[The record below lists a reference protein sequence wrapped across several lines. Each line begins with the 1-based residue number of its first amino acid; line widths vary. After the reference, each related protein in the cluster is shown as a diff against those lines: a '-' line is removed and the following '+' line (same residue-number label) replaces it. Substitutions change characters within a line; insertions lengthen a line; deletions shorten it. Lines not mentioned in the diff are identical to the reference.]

1 MKSLLTLFK
10 EDKLIAFAM
19 QRSSYGGME
28 RHGEE
33 LIELAKHLKNSLI
46 KYTTKKST
54 INNLRKAW
62 NVESHIMWLV
72 VIAKNIWFNQ
82 YKNKGKDFS
91 KYLEKIESIIY
102 LTEKEESIVYQWLLK
117 GKVLFQDEKELN
129 QFECFIQDYLSEK
142 TKISSIEKRVSNI
155 SHQYIETLENLRESS
170 GVIFPKNY
178 LFKGLNK
185 KEIKEFLDNG
195 EHFGIE
201 SPVVL
206 VGEESNRYYLT
217 YLEDTKDREKLFES
231 SFNVGSLEKLF
242 DKSVECRFKNA
253 RNKGFKNYVDYN
265 SQNMIFDNSNK
276 IQEWLSTQLK
286 KYEKGYYKEL
296 ADIQKLAKKDG
307 IQDVKPWDIL
317 YYQNKLTKDSNAIY
331 SNVFNLDNVIELVA
345 QELENDFGVNVK
357 TIKTK
362 KKNNYTL
369 KIHSP
374 ILNRTMYMYLV
385 TDTGDD
391 NPFYMEITV
400 PLNGW
405 GKHSMSGVINLSL
418 QNEIS
423 FQDLVC
429 LFHEVGHAMNQFCA
443 ESPLYHRKNFA
454 FEVSEVASL
463 LYEEK
468 VFSTD
473 VLKKLSYKGK
483 NLTNLK
489 MNKMFEHFEY
499 ISRDFIK
506 YMDVKKWIVLN
517 ELFSREDPFTFQD
530 IKKEFIDNKIVDL
543 FLEDSFLINNTYSK
557 YSTCC
562 WTYELSNNISQNILK
577 EMKKF
582 DKIKD
587 KINYYNYLYGHVL
600 SAGVLSN
607 EKEKI
612 KENKFL

>member
-1 MKSLLTLFK
+1 
-10 EDKLIAFAM
+10 
-19 QRSSYGGME
+19 
-28 RHGEE
+28 
-33 LIELAKHLKNSLI
+33 
-46 KYTTKKST
+46 
-54 INNLRKAW
+54 
-62 NVESHIMWLV
+62 
-72 VIAKNIWFNQ
+72 
-82 YKNKGKDFS
+82 
-91 KYLEKIESIIY
+91 
-102 LTEKEESIVYQWLLK
+102 
-117 GKVLFQDEKELN
+117 
-129 QFECFIQDYLSEK
+129 
-142 TKISSIEKRVSNI
+142 
-155 SHQYIETLENLRESS
+155 
-170 GVIFPKNY
+170 
-178 LFKGLNK
+178 
-185 KEIKEFLDNG
+185 
-195 EHFGIE
+195 
-201 SPVVL
+201 
-206 VGEESNRYYLT
+206 
-217 YLEDTKDREKLFES
+217 
-231 SFNVGSLEKLF
+231 
-242 DKSVECRFKNA
+242 
-253 RNKGFKNYVDYN
+253 
-265 SQNMIFDNSNK
+265 
-276 IQEWLSTQLK
+276 
-286 KYEKGYYKEL
+286 
-296 ADIQKLAKKDG
+296 
-307 IQDVKPWDIL
+307 
-317 YYQNKLTKDSNAIY
+317 
-331 SNVFNLDNVIELVA
+331 VFNLDNVIELVA

-405 GKHSMSGVINLSL
+405 RKHSMSGVINLSL

-429 LFHEVGHAMNQFCA
+429 LFHEVGHAMNQFCS

-517 ELFSREDPFTFQD
+517 ELFSRDEPFTFQD

-557 YSTCC
+557 YSTCS

-600 SAGVLSN
+600 SADVLSS